1 MKVSCIFTLNELK
14 KIVPSLEIEHFKSDN
29 PKVKEA
35 LNKLFF
41 NLGCTLPNKIEID
54 EGLVTLN
61 RFGCIDDSPRI
72 TVSERQD
79 ENWIK
84 TRFASHQVRCLTDD
98 VSMMREMDGIT
109 IERACD
115 VCNGIE
121 FFQG

>member
-14 KIVPSLEIEHFKSDN
+14 KIVPSITIEHFKSDN

-41 NLGCTLPNKIEID
+41 NLGCTLPDKVEID

-61 RFGCIDDSPRI
+61 KFGCLDDSPRI
-72 TVSERQD
+72 TANERVD
-79 ENWIK
+79 ENWVK

-109 IERACD
+109 NQRSFDVVNSIEL
-115 VCNGIE
+115 V
-121 FFQG
+121 

>member
-14 KIVPSLEIEHFKSDN
+14 KIVPSITIEHFKSDN

-35 LNKLFF
+35 LGKLFF
-41 NLGCTLPNKIEID
+41 NLGCTLPDKVEID

-72 TVSERQD
+72 TANERQD
-79 ENWIK
+79 SLWLK

-109 IERACD
+109 NQRSFD

-121 FFQG
+121 LV

>member
-35 LNKLFF
+35 LKKLFW
-41 NLGCTLPNKIEID
+41 NLGCTLPNKVEID
-54 EGLVTLN
+54 EGLVTKN

-72 TVSERQD
+72 TVNERQD
-79 ENWIK
+79 SAWLK
-84 TRFASHQVRCLTDD
+84 TSFASHQVRCLTDD
-98 VSMMREMDGIT
+98 VSMMREMDSIT
-109 IERACD
+109 NQRSFD

-121 FFQG
+121 LV

>member
-35 LNKLFF
+35 LKKLFW
-41 NLGCTLPNKIEID
+41 NLGCTLPNKVEID
-54 EGLVTLN
+54 EGLLTLN
-61 RFGCIDDSPRI
+61 KFGEQDDSPRI
-72 TVSERQD
+72 TANERVD

-109 IERACD
+109 NQRSFD

-121 FFQG
+121 LV

>member
-1 MKVSCIFTLNELK
+1 MKVSVTYTLNELQRITPNLRK
-14 KIVPSLEIEHFKSDN
+14 EHFKSDN

-35 LNKLFF
+35 LKKLFW
-41 NLGCTLPNKIEID
+41 NLGCTLPNKVEID

-61 RFGCIDDSPRI
+61 RLGEHDDSPRI
-72 TVSERQD
+72 TAHERVD

-109 IERACD
+109 NQRSFD

-121 FFQG
+121 LV

>member
-35 LNKLFF
+35 LNKLFW
-41 NLGCTLPNKIEID
+41 NLGCTLPDKPDIVED
-54 EGLVTLN
+54 VVTKN
-61 RFGCIDDSPRI
+61 RFNEEDSSIRI
-72 TVSERQD
+72 TAHERVD
-79 ENWIK
+79 MNWLK

-98 VSMMREMDGIT
+98 VSMMREMDGIANQ
-109 IERACD
+109 RSFD

-121 FFQG
+121 LV

>member
-35 LNKLFF
+35 LNKLFW
-41 NLGCTLPNKIEID
+41 NLGCTLPNKVEID

-72 TVSERQD
+72 TVNERQD
-79 ENWIK
+79 LSWLK

-98 VSMMREMDGIT
+98 VSMMREMDSIT
-109 IERACD
+109 NHRSFD
-115 VCNGIE
+115 VCNRIE
-121 FFQG
+121 LV

>member
-14 KIVPSLEIEHFKSDN
+14 KIVPSITIEHFKSDN

-35 LNKLFF
+35 LKKLFW
-41 NLGCTLPNKIEID
+41 NLGCTLPNKVEID

-61 RFGCIDDSPRI
+61 KFGCIDDSPRI
-72 TVSERQD
+72 TANERVD
-79 ENWIK
+79 PCWLK

-109 IERACD
+109 NQRSFD

-121 FFQG
+121 LV

>member
-35 LNKLFF
+35 LKKLFW
-41 NLGCTLPNKIEID
+41 NLGCTLPDKIEID
-54 EGLVTLN
+54 EGLLTIN
-61 RFGCIDDSPRI
+61 RFKEQDDSPRI
-72 TVSERQD
+72 SCFERVD
-79 ENWIK
+79 ENWVK

-109 IERACD
+109 NQRSFD

-121 FFQG
+121 LV

>member
-1 MKVSCIFTLNELK
+1 MKVSVTYTLNELQRITPNLRK
-14 KIVPSLEIEHFKSDN
+14 EHFKSDN

-35 LNKLFF
+35 LDKLFF
-41 NLGCTLPNKIEID
+41 NLGCTLPDKIEID
-54 EGLVTLN
+54 EGLLTIN

-72 TVSERQD
+72 TAHERVD

-109 IERACD
+109 NQRSFD

-121 FFQG
+121 LV

>member
-14 KIVPSLEIEHFKSDN
+14 KITPSLEIEHFKSDN

-35 LNKLFF
+35 LHKLFW
-41 NLGCTLPNKIEID
+41 NLGCTLPNKVEID

-72 TVSERQD
+72 SCFERVD
-79 ENWIK
+79 PCWLK

-109 IERACD
+109 NQRSFDIG
-115 VCNGIE
+115 NGIE
-121 FFQG
+121 LV

>member
-14 KIVPSLEIEHFKSDN
+14 KIVPSIEIEHFKSDN

-35 LNKLFF
+35 LKKLFW
-41 NLGCTLPNKIEID
+41 NLGCTLPDKIEID

-61 RFGCIDDSPRI
+61 RLGEHDDSPRI
-72 TVSERQD
+72 TVNERVD
-79 ENWIK
+79 PCWLK

-98 VSMMREMDGIT
+98 VSMMREMDSIT
-109 IERACD
+109 NQRSFD

-121 FFQG
+121 LV